1 MTDAK
6 KTTQK
11 RTNKRADATKNYLA
25 ESYGMDADTETERV
39 LGLVSQSINPF
50 KFVGREVDENPDVEW
65 YCGNV
70 NDRLAME
77 RAKRQGW
84 KPLEGDHGV
93 EMVAGRQEHHV
104 YMYRPKSVGDRVRKA
119 EDAARKANQGGIR
132 HETQYKSERVK
143 VNVSGDPYGD
153 M

>member
-119 EDAARKANQGGIR
+119 DQGGIR